1 MVKQDL
7 SPQSPNASKYDDA
20 ARRRLANSFRI
31 AKKRVGKR
39 LAFVRVSNR
48 RVPPRRTEGR
58 ARRWASVRKLNGTKA
73 KGDEAEN
80 GGPDQLYQVV
90 SEGQRNGEDAEGNAA
105 TFLAPDALAN
115 FCCSFDLSVQS

>member
-7 SPQSPNASKYDDA
+7 SPQSPNASKYDDD
-20 ARRRLANSFRI
+20 ARRRLANSFRT

-58 ARRWASVRKLNGTKA
+58 ARRWATVRKL
-73 KGDEAEN
+73 KGPKNKVDKTEN
-80 GGPDQLYQVV
+80 EDPNQLYQVV
-90 SEGQRNGEDAEGNAA
+90 SEGQRNGEDAEGNDA
-105 TFLAPDALAN
+105 TSLTPDALAN